1 MQRYCS
7 DAANIAQARR
17 RTILTKS
24 RTKINGMHCQTDLH
38 CAGPEARS
46 FRLPASST
54 AGSVFWLPDLGCIA
68 PDPSAD
74 LSFALSRATRAV
86 GP

>member
-24 RTKINGMHCQTDLH
+24 RTKIKGMQLRRRENY
-38 CAGPEARS
+38 AILESPRN
-46 FRLPASST
+46 R
-54 AGSVFWLPDLGCIA
+54 
-68 PDPSAD
+68 
-74 LSFALSRATRAV
+74 ALL
-86 GP
+86 